1 MSKQQ
6 HITKRLDCTIAYL
19 ADYLGLREN
28 SYDISA
34 QVEDLRC
41 FWYSDYQTNHNQAF
55 FEVGHLET
63 SFFINFQIPLE
74 ELTQDEIAMLMVR
87 WVCFTD
93 NKCINGSL
101 PFTTADTSSSRSIP
115 EVDFDVD
122 ISNGLIQPIELIFH
136 VDQGWLQIK

>member
-19 ADYLGLREN
+19 AEYLGLREN

-41 FWYSDYQTNHNQAF
+41 FWYSDYQHNHQQVF
-55 FEVGHLET
+55 FEVGHT
-63 SFFINFQIPLE
+63 RTDFFVNFQIPLD
-74 ELTQDEIAMLMVR
+74 ELTQDEIAMLKVR
-87 WVCFTD
+87 WVCYEDSDTLY
-93 NKCINGSL
+93 GSV
-101 PFTTADTSSSRSIP
+101 PFTTDNDTIP
-115 EVDFDVD
+115 QVDFDVEVN
-122 ISNGLIQPIELIFH
+122 NGLIQPMELIFH